1 MFTKK
6 NLSALLIIVFSFA
19 FQYLL
24 IAQSQFEGK
33 LKIQVTEEG
42 KKHTM
47 DYFVKG
53 DKFRLEVKDM
63 GETGAMIFDSKAMKM
78 TIVMPQQKMY
88 MEMPLDG
95 IDTESY
101 FDESTSKAKIKKTG
115 ESKTINGYKCE
126 KWIIEDEGLN
136 TEAWITTELGGFLFS
151 GNPMAG
157 GGSDWTSKLSAQSF
171 FPMLAKVYE
180 SGKHL
185 NTFEVLEVNKQKLDN
200 SLFSAPSGYQ
210 KFEMPSFNLQN
221 LK

>member
-1 MFTKK
+1 MIKK
-6 NLSALLIIVFSFA
+6 NLFVILTIFFFSSI
-19 FQYLL
+19 QHIL

-42 KKHTM
+42 KKHSM

-101 FDESTSKAKIKKTG
+101 FDEGTSKAKIKKTG
-115 ESKTINGYKCE
+115 ESQTINGYKCE
-126 KWIIEDEGLN
+126 KWIIEDEGLT

-171 FPMLAKVYE
+171 FPMLAKVHK

-185 NTFEVLEVNKQKLDN
+185 NTFEVLDVNKQKLDN

-221 LK
+221 IK